1 VSIDPERQNLTMKVS
16 LIKMLIG
23 VAIGLA
29 IVLIFVVFG
38 HSTTPV

>member
-1 VSIDPERQNLTMKVS
+1 MKVS
-16 LIKMLIG
+16 LIKVLIG

-29 IVLIFVVFG
+29 IVLIFVAFG